1 MWPAGQHTNCEPS
14 AAGRSWKG
22 GARERAD
29 DVFFATGIKRRRS
42 KADFAPTWR
51 SGWDSNPR
59 GIAPKLISRCL
70 GNHSDKIRRR
80 ILSNAR
86 IRIHSHTLTSHHRSE
101 QHQMRRKTVEK
112 QVTVLISIS
121 EKSSKINGLRGQA
134 EKQPTRFRII

>member
-1 MWPAGQHTNCEPS
+1 M
-14 AAGRSWKG
+14 RL
-22 GARERAD
+22 
-29 DVFFATGIKRRRS
+29 FLF
-42 KADFAPTWR
+42 WR
-51 SGWDSNPR
+51 SGRDSNPR
-59 GIAPKLISRCL
+59 EVSLKLISRCL

-86 IRIHSHTLTSHHRSE
+86 IRIHSHTLTSHHRSG

>member
-1 MWPAGQHTNCEPS
+1 MAEGVGFEPTGRLNTGQT
-14 AAGRSWKG
+14 
-22 GARERAD
+22 
-29 DVFFATGIKRRRS
+29 
-42 KADFAPTWR
+42 
-51 SGWDSNPR
+51 
-59 GIAPKLISRCL
+59 ISRCL

-86 IRIHSHTLTSHHRSE
+86 IRIHSHMLTSHHRSG

-121 EKSSKINGLRGQA
+121 EKSSKIKRLRGQA